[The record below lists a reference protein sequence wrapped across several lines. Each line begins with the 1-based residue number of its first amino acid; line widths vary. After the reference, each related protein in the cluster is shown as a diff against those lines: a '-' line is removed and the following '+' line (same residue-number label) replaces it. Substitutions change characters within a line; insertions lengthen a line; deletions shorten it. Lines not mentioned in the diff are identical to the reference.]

1 MDESPLLTMTK
12 SRVIDNQPELSP
24 ESLNLLE
31 TLSGLCSFHTSDDL
45 ASFLFTE
52 MFRKL
57 VGNGEPWVV
66 FEVGVYLDH
75 TKTVEV
81 IAVHDGITIA
91 DSSMSGLIPDH
102 VVIVKNLE
110 DCAEIL
116 QKWHDN
122 VMNE

>member
-12 SRVIDNQPELSP
+12 SREIGIQPELSP
-24 ESLNLLE
+24 ESLHLLE
-31 TLSGLCSFHTSDDL
+31 TLSGLCSFHTSEDL

>member
-24 ESLNLLE
+24 ESLHLLE
-31 TLSGLCSFHTSDDL
+31 MLSGLCSFHTSEDL

-75 TKTVEV
+75 TKLVEI
-81 IAVHDGITIA
+81 IAVHDGITVA
-91 DSSMSGLIPDH
+91 DSSMSGLIPDN
-102 VVIVKNLE
+102 VVIVKNQE

>member
-12 SRVIDNQPELSP
+12 SREIDSQPELSP
-24 ESLNLLE
+24 ESLHLLE
-31 TLSGLCSFHTSDDL
+31 TLSGLCSFHTCEDL

-57 VGNGEPWVV
+57 VGNSEPWVV

-75 TKTVEV
+75 TKIVEV

-91 DSSMSGLIPDH
+91 DPSISGLIPNH

-110 DCAEIL
+110 DCAETL

>member
-12 SRVIDNQPELSP
+12 SRVIGNQPELSP
-24 ESLNLLE
+24 ESQHLLE
-31 TLSGLCSFHTSDDL
+31 MLSGLCSFHTSEDL

-57 VGNGEPWVV
+57 VGNDEPWVV

-75 TKTVEV
+75 TKIVEV

-102 VVIVKNLE
+102 VVIVKNQE

>member
-12 SRVIDNQPELSP
+12 SREIDSQPELSP
-24 ESLNLLE
+24 ESLHLLE
-31 TLSGLCSFHTSDDL
+31 TLSGLCSFHTCEDL

-57 VGNGEPWVV
+57 VGNSEPWVV

-75 TKTVEV
+75 TKIVEV

-91 DSSMSGLIPDH
+91 DPTISGLIPNH
-102 VVIVKNLE
+102 VAIVKNLE

>member
-1 MDESPLLTMTK
+1 
-12 SRVIDNQPELSP
+12 
-24 ESLNLLE
+24 
-31 TLSGLCSFHTSDDL
+31 
-45 ASFLFTE
+45 

-57 VGNGEPWVV
+57 VGNSEPWVV

-75 TKTVEV
+75 TKIVEV

-91 DSSMSGLIPDH
+91 DPSISGLIPNH
-102 VVIVKNLE
+102 AVIVKNLE
-110 DCAEIL
+110 DCAETL

>member
-24 ESLNLLE
+24 ESLHLLE
-31 TLSGLCSFHTSDDL
+31 MLSGLCSFHTSEDL

-75 TKTVEV
+75 TKLVEI

-91 DSSMSGLIPDH
+91 DSSMSGLIPDN
-102 VVIVKNLE
+102 VVIVKNQE
-110 DCAEIL
+110 NCAEIL

>member
-12 SRVIDNQPELSP
+12 SREIDSQPELSP
-24 ESLNLLE
+24 ESLHLLE
-31 TLSGLCSFHTSDDL
+31 TLSGLCSFHTCEDL

-57 VGNGEPWVV
+57 VGNSEPWVV

-75 TKTVEV
+75 TKIVEV

-91 DSSMSGLIPDH
+91 DPTISGLIPNH

>member
-12 SRVIDNQPELSP
+12 SREIDSQPELSL
-24 ESLNLLE
+24 ESLHLLE
-31 TLSGLCSFHTSDDL
+31 TLSGLCSFHTCEDL

-57 VGNGEPWVV
+57 VGDSEPWVV

-75 TKTVEV
+75 TKIVEV

-91 DSSMSGLIPDH
+91 DPSISGLIPNH

-110 DCAEIL
+110 DCAETL

>member
-24 ESLNLLE
+24 ESLHLLE
-31 TLSGLCSFHTSDDL
+31 MLSGLCSFHTSEDL

-75 TKTVEV
+75 TKLVEI
-81 IAVHDGITIA
+81 IAVHDGITVA
-91 DSSMSGLIPDH
+91 DSSMSGLIPDN
-102 VVIVKNLE
+102 VVIVKNQE
-110 DCAEIL
+110 NCAEIL

>member
-24 ESLNLLE
+24 ESLHLLE
-31 TLSGLCSFHTSDDL
+31 MLSGLCSFHTSEDL

-75 TKTVEV
+75 TKLVEI

-91 DSSMSGLIPDH
+91 DSSMSGLIPDN
-102 VVIVKNLE
+102 VVIVKNQE
-110 DCAEIL
+110 NCAEIL
-116 QKWHDN
+116 QKWHNN

>member
-12 SRVIDNQPELSP
+12 SREIDSQPELSP
-24 ESLNLLE
+24 ESLHLLE
-31 TLSGLCSFHTSDDL
+31 TLSGLCSFHTCEDL

-57 VGNGEPWVV
+57 VGNSEPWVV

-75 TKTVEV
+75 TKIVEV
-81 IAVHDGITIA
+81 IAVNDGITIA
-91 DSSMSGLIPDH
+91 DPSISGLIPNH

-110 DCAEIL
+110 DCAETL

>member
-24 ESLNLLE
+24 ESLHLLE
-31 TLSGLCSFHTSDDL
+31 MLSGLCSFHTSEDL

-75 TKTVEV
+75 TKLVEI
-81 IAVHDGITIA
+81 IAVHDGITVA
-91 DSSMSGLIPDH
+91 DSSMSGLIPDN
-102 VVIVKNLE
+102 VVIVKNQD

>member
-12 SRVIDNQPELSP
+12 SREIDSQPELSP
-24 ESLNLLE
+24 ESLHLLE
-31 TLSGLCSFHTSDDL
+31 TLSGLCSFHTCEDL

-57 VGNGEPWVV
+57 VGNSEPWVV

-75 TKTVEV
+75 TKIVEV

-91 DSSMSGLIPDH
+91 DPSISGLIPNH

>member
-24 ESLNLLE
+24 ESLHLLE
-31 TLSGLCSFHTSDDL
+31 MLSGLCSFHTSEDL

-75 TKTVEV
+75 TKLVEI

-91 DSSMSGLIPDH
+91 DSSMNGLIPDN
-102 VVIVKNLE
+102 VVIVKNHE
-110 DCAEIL
+110 NCAEIL

>member
-1 MDESPLLTMTK
+1 MDETPLLTMTK

-24 ESLNLLE
+24 ESLQLLE
-31 TLSGLCSFHTSDDL
+31 TLSGLCSFHTTEDL

-57 VGNGEPWVV
+57 VGDGEPWVV
-66 FEVGVYLDH
+66 FEIGVYLDH
-75 TKTVEV
+75 TKIVEA
-81 IAVHDGITIA
+81 ISVHDGITIA
-91 DSSMSGLIPDH
+91 DSSMSGSIPNH
-102 VVIVKNLE
+102 VAIVKNLE

>member
-12 SRVIDNQPELSP
+12 SREIDIQPELSP
-24 ESLNLLE
+24 ESLHLLE
-31 TLSGLCSFHTSDDL
+31 TLSGLCSFHTSEDL